1 MKIRDLPEHIRK
13 IAQERYEEHCKR
25 NAFSVSSNPSVMS
38 FTWNQTPEG
47 DIPWSRVYDGN
58 FSDFPEPT
66 KTVPTCPT
74 KLSVNEVIYCNTL
87 EENAPVKQF
96 KRGDKLKVVRLPTKE
111 DWSGGTSVS
120 AHDAIQLS
128 DKCTFIKV
136 HHGREQFIH
145 VDVEGCPSKSDC
157 YYPACCFEL
166 VQEAE
171 TFKVGDLVEFYR
183 EPTREDWKTIY
194 NSMVTPGSDLYKK
207 GRVQYNDSTG
217 LMFSESDYRW
227 PPSCFRKVETEQVKP
242 VEDLPG
248 WRRHTSLEDV
258 LEYVTKRVDENHYS
272 FSHQVQ
278 KGRLTGSRQDLSYSP
293 SDKFISPTK
302 YDIILLKELNLW
314 PSPDNPEKQE
324 DSFPSE
330 WCIQVSADNRDHPLL
345 AKWRG
350 SWISSGYIKS
360 DRIWG
365 SCRPNTSEITYEQF
379 CNHYFPGVPMYP
391 VSTSEPSF
399 DRESLERQLRV
410 AKDLGYMPI
419 DTTPK
424 QGFIPRWM
432 RDGNRL
438 EFVVSVD
445 SEDDYQYTCAVRG
458 KDITRFWGSVPHYG
472 GKYKN
477 LIPVTPGDIRH
488 LQELGLPQWKDNK
501 APTSRSQL
509 QECYPNLHKDAE
521 TSQYL
526 SSFLMT
532 DKESFSEKHVY
543 NHVIDHRDHRLFY
556 PLTPD
561 DCEQGLPKLYKPK
574 KVIIFDPNIPEVKPI
589 NIKLLKRKTP

>member
-13 IAQERYEEHCKR
+13 IAQERYEDHCKR
-25 NAFSVSSNPSVMS
+25 HSYVTRSEEATVMS
-38 FTWNQTPEG
+38 FIWKETPEG
-47 DIPWSRVYDGN
+47 DAVWVKVNNNN

-66 KTVPTCPT
+66 KT
-74 KLSVNEVIYCNTL
+74 
-87 EENAPVKQF
+87 APVKQF
-96 KRGDKLKVVRLPTKE
+96 KKGDKLKVVRLPTRE
-111 DWSGGTSVS
+111 DWSGGTAVS
-120 AHDAIQLS
+120 S
-128 DKCTFIKV
+128 
-136 HHGREQFIH
+136 GYEQFIH
-145 VDVEGCPSKSDC
+145 VNVEGCPSKSGY

-166 VQEAE
+166 VQEIE
-171 TFKVGDLVEFYR
+171 TLKVGDLVEFYR
-183 EPTREDWKTIY
+183 EPTADDWKTIT
-194 NSMVTPGSDLYKK
+194 NSRVEPGSDLYKK
-207 GRVQYNDSTG
+207 GRVQSNEPIG
-217 LMFSESDYRW
+217 LTFSESNYRW
-227 PPSCFRKVETEQVKP
+227 PPSCFRKIKAEHIKP

-410 AKDLGYMPI
+410 AKDLGYIPI

-424 QGFIPRWM
+424 QGFVPRWM
-432 RDGNRL
+432 GCGPSEL
-438 EFVVSVD
+438 FYFVENIDKNTVSF
-445 SEDDYQYTCAVRG
+445 SSC
-458 KDITRFWGSVPHYG
+458 ISG
-472 GKYKN
+472 GK
-477 LIPVTPGDIRH
+477 IITPFGSSVEESLQNIDSFRPLTVSEIQII
-488 LQELGLPQWKDNK
+488 QELGLPQWKDNK

-532 DKESFSEKHVY
+532 DKESFSEKHGY

-561 DCEQGLPKLYKPK
+561 DCEVGLPKLYKPK